1 MKKSIGTCI
10 YCGQT
15 QYIEHMEDM
24 TDAELDREA
33 TKRCTCDLGEK
44 ARQAEASAE
53 CAVDNINSL
62 FGADFPEVAAILKC
76 SVVSLLKGEVRGIS
90 IDTGKKVTAKLSKT
104 LKGDVKVER
113 VEKNNSVL
121 VG

>member
-1 MKKSIGTCI
+1 MQHSTGACI

-15 QYIEHMEDM
+15 QYIEHLGDM

-33 TKRCTCDLGEK
+33 TKRCNCDLGEK

-53 CAVDNINSL
+53 CAVDNIKSL
-62 FGADFPEVAAILKC
+62 FEADFPEVAAILKG
-76 SVVSLLKGEVRGIS
+76 SVVSLIKGEVRGIS
-90 IDTGKKVTAKLSKT
+90 IDTGKKVTAKLSMT
-104 LKGDVKVER
+104 AKGDVKVER
-113 VEKNNSVL
+113 VENRKTAL